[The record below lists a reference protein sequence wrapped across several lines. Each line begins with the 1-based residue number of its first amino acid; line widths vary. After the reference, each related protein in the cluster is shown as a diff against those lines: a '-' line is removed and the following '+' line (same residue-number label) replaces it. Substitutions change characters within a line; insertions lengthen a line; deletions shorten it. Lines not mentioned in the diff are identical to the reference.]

1 MIFQEGRDPAL
12 LPPLIPS
19 VSVYIGGHRLQFSNT
34 NCYSFFEDRSYG
46 ILVGSSLSI
55 YRLQAEGTSK
65 AIPFGPSYDKK
76 APMLSCSRKRK
87 TCIDIVVLIG

>member
-12 LPPLIPS
+12 LPPLDPS

-46 ILVGSSLSI
+46 NLVGALLSI
-55 YRLQAEGTSK
+55 YWLQAEGTLK
-65 AIPFGPSYDKK
+65 AIRFAPSYNKK
-76 APMLSCSRKRK
+76 GTNGILFTEEKDMYPILLC
-87 TCIDIVVLIG
+87 